1 MPGFLAHAGGQRWRF
16 LSGDA
21 RAGSLLMLIACVILR
36 LDERLVKAGQQL
48 GIAAVCLRSETSTD
62 NDG

>member
-1 MPGFLAHAGGQRWRF
+1 
-16 LSGDA
+16 
-21 RAGSLLMLIACVILR
+21 LMLIACVILR

-62 NDG
+62 NDA